1 MYAIQIVFQFPIPE
15 LLVSDTCAELLVPNT
30 VALHG
35 DAGLRKLSLL
45 AVDMRTV
52 LST

>member
-1 MYAIQIVFQFPIPE
+1 MCAIRIAFQFQVPE
-15 LLVSDTCAELLVPNT
+15 LPVSDTCAELLVPNT